1 MRTAIVAAI
10 LGMIMGVGIYI
21 GISGL
26 ATQYA
31 LLPGS
36 SKASLYACAPDSPT
50 QTAGQAVKFNASAP
64 EGAVYYWSAPGGTAS
79 FVVSGPLNVRYAIP
93 GPKIVHVFALTG
105 NKWVSSSCSVQI
117 K

>member
-1 MRTAIVAAI
+1 MRTAIVAAV
-10 LGMIMGVGIYI
+10 LGMIMGVGVYI

-36 SKASLYACAPDSPT
+36 SNAGQYACAPDSPVHT
-50 QTAGQAVKFNASAP
+50 VGQTVKFTASAP
-64 EGAVYYWSAPGGTAS
+64 EGAQYYWSAPGGTAS

-93 GPKIVHVFALTG
+93 GPKTVHVFSLTG
-105 NKWVSSSCSVQI
+105 NRWASSSCSVQI